1 VFLLRLCPIAPF
13 TVLNYLFGITSIKVR
28 DFMLGGFGMLPGAI
42 VYVLLGTTISSIAD
56 AANGNFDAGIM
67 PIILLI
73 FGTMMAI
80 FAIYYISKV
89 TKRYLTTNIID
100 IEAPT
105 NSDPLI

>member
-1 VFLLRLCPIAPF
+1 MFLLRLCPIAPF